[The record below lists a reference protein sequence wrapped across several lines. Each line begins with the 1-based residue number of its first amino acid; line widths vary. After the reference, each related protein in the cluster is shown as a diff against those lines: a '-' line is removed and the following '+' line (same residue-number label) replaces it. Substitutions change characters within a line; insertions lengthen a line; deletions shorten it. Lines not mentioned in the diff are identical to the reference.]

1 MNFRK
6 RQLEMPPNPDDFEEF
21 NPDGPEG
28 DADLK
33 PEDPEDDDADFKPED
48 PKSESD
54 SDPEA
59 EPSEDSES
67 DHKSDPESD
76 SDFEDSGK
84 KKKPAKAS
92 AFSLMMGNRNKQF
105 ASPKTPKTPKTPKSQ
120 TKRRTTKS
128 FGGEANSKVDPA
140 TLPVLVKPQD
150 MFDDL
155 CLNYKPFGEFCQKL
169 GRPLR
174 VATMCSGTESPM
186 LALAMMSKAVEAQTG
201 CKLEIE
207 HAFSCEIEP
216 FKQGG
221 NSILLNSIKIIWDPL
236 RVISW
241 AILDPF

>member
-1 MNFRK
+1 
-6 RQLEMPPNPDDFEEF
+6 MPPNPEDFEEF
-21 NPDGPEG
+21 NPDGPQ
-28 DADLK
+28 DADF
-33 PEDPEDDDADFKPED
+33 DPEDDADFKPED

-54 SDPEA
+54 SDPEP
-59 EPSEDSES
+59 EPSDSES
-67 DHKSDPESD
+67 NHKYDPAGSD
-76 SDFEDSGK
+76 SDFEDDR

-92 AFSLMMGNRNKQF
+92 AFSVMMGNRSKQF
-105 ASPKTPKTPKTPKSQ
+105 ASPKTLKTQKIQK
-120 TKRRTTKS
+120 KRATKS
-128 FGGEANSKVDPA
+128 FGGEIGCKLDPA

-216 FKQGG
+216 FKQGH
-221 NSILLNSIKIIWDPL
+221 NSI
-236 RVISW
+236 
-241 AILDPF
+241 A